1 MIIESY
7 AMLFRERQ
15 QIVICAAVAV
25 MTGAFVLL
33 RYLPL
38 QKKIKAVE
46 QAHAVQTVAI
56 AKASR
61 QSEQLPALKEQLLKL
76 QTAVGNYEANIPSK
90 RALGVFLHRIAN
102 LMNEHNLT
110 KQMVQPGKEITT
122 EELSCVPVNMQCKGR
137 LKQIFEFFRR
147 LQNLDR
153 LVRIE
158 QVKLVNDT
166 DFSGQVSM
174 QTKVV
179 IYYRPKGKK
188 V

>member
-1 MIIESY
+1 
-7 AMLFRERQ
+7 MLFRERQ
-15 QIVICAAVAV
+15 QIAICVAAVV

-38 QKKIKAVE
+38 QKKVKAVE
-46 QAHAVQTVAI
+46 QARAVQTVAI

-76 QTAVGNYEANIPSK
+76 QTTVCSDEVNIPAQ

-110 KQMVQPGKEITT
+110 KQLVQPGKEIKAGQ
-122 EELSCVPVNMQCKGR
+122 LNCIPVTMQCKGG
-137 LKQIFEFFRR
+137 LKQIFEFFKS
-147 LQNLDR
+147 LQKLDR

-158 QVKLVNDT
+158 QVKLVNDA
-166 DFSGQVSM
+166 DFSGQVSI
-174 QTKVV
+174 QTKAV
-179 IYYRPKGKK
+179 IYYRQEAGEG
-188 V
+188 